1 MNSTLQTLYTNP
13 SLPGSFA
20 GLENFY
26 HALRQAG
33 HKFKKKDVQKFLR
46 DKDAYTLHYPRRI
59 KFPRNKVIVPGI
71 DDTWQIDLADMTNI
85 SKDNGKIK
93 YILVCI
99 DVFSKFLSMEPTE
112 DKTGKAIVEALNA
125 IFERTERMPKQ
136 IQSDDGTEFKN
147 RVVQKFLEDNEINFY
162 TTKSDLKA
170 CVVERVIRTMK
181 ERMYRYFTEKST
193 HKYVDVLQKLVDAY
207 NNSKHRTLGI
217 TPNQVTEKNEARL
230 WRKMFKYKPP
240 DKCDFK
246 FNIGDSVRLSSPKE
260 VFDKGYEQK
269 WTDEV
274 FIISERIAR
283 SPAIYK
289 IKDLNHEDID
299 GFFYEHEMQKVIKLD
314 DVYKVEKVIKN
325 RTLNGVKES
334 FVKWRG
340 YPESFNSWVRSEDI
354 ENLQ

>member
-33 HKFKKKDVQKFLR
+33 HKFRKKDVQKFLR
-46 DKDAYTLHYPRRI
+46 DKDAYTLHYPRRVR
-59 KFPRNKVIVPGI
+59 FPRNKVIVPGI

-85 SKDNGKIK
+85 SKDNGKVK

-99 DVFSKFLSMEPTE
+99 DVLSKYLSMEPTE
-112 DKTGKAIVEALNA
+112 DKTGKAIVEALIA
-125 IFERTERMPKQ
+125 IFERTERMPRQ
-136 IQSDDGTEFKN
+136 IQSDDEFKN
-147 RVVQKFLEDNEINFY
+147 IVVQKFLEDNEINFY
-162 TTKSDLKA
+162 TTKLDLKA

-181 ERMYRYFTEKST
+181 ERMNRYFTEKST
-193 HKYVDVLQKLVDAY
+193 HKYVDILQKLVDAY

-217 TPNQVTEKNEARL
+217 TPYQVTEKNEARL
-230 WRKMFKYKPP
+230 WRKLFKYKPP
-240 DKCDFK
+240 DKCVFK
-246 FNIGDSVRLSSPKE
+246 FNIGDIVRLSSPKE

-274 FIISERIAR
+274 LILSERIAR

-289 IKDLNHEDID
+289 IKDLNQEDID
-299 GFFYEHEMQKVIKLD
+299 GFFYEHEMQEVIKLD
-314 DVYKVEKVIKN
+314 DVNKVEKVIKN

-334 FVKWRG
+334 YIKWRD
-340 YPESFNSWVRSEDI
+340 YPDSFNSWVRTEDI